1 MYCPEYN
8 RLRQLYEVAIR
19 QWGHVM
25 LSPDSDSLGTPIA
38 MEAKEK
44 AYRERDEAKKRL
56 SDHMSTCPS
65 CNRKRRVTRRS
76 LN

>member
-1 MYCPEYN
+1 MYCPEYI

-25 LSPDSDSLGTPIA
+25 LSPDVDPLIPRGAEI
-38 MEAKEK
+38 KEK

-56 SDHMSTCPS
+56 NDHALTCLA
-65 CNRKRRVTRRS
+65 CNPRRRS
-76 LN
+76 VH